1 MKERSTFFTALFSSL
16 LALGAVGAHA
26 SNFPNEPIRVT
37 VPFAPGGG
45 TDLLS
50 RTIVNKMAEQTGW
63 TMVVENRPGA
73 AGTIAMNYVSRARP
87 DGHDLILGQL
97 DTVAIAPAIYKN
109 VRWDPVRDFQP
120 IGLMAT
126 SPLLVVSNAKGQY
139 QDLPTAINAAKE
151 QPGKLDYASP
161 GIGSISHLAVAL
173 LEQEAGIEMQHI
185 PYKGAGPAMADLLG
199 ERVSLYAASVAA
211 AMPQIQSKNVQ
222 PLAVTGA
229 SRSAALPNTPTISEL
244 GYPAVEIDLWY
255 GLFAPTGVEP
265 EKIEMLHEALNNAL
279 RDPEIVA
286 FLATQGLIVSPGKRE
301 VLAELVK
308 RDVERWPAIVERAGV
323 AN

>member
-87 DGHDLILGQL
+87 DGHDLVLGQL

-109 VRWDPVRDFQP
+109 VRWDPIRDFQP

-126 SPLLVVSNAKGQY
+126 SPLLLVSNAKGQY
-139 QDLPTAINAAKE
+139 QDLPMAIKAAKE
-151 QPGKLDYASP
+151 LPGKLDYASP

-255 GLFAPTGVEP
+255 GLFAPAGVEP

>member
-1 MKERSTFFTALFSSL
+1 MKERSTFFTVLFSSL

-87 DGHDLILGQL
+87 DGHDLVLGQL

-109 VRWDPVRDFQP
+109 VRWDPIRDFQP

-126 SPLLVVSNAKGQY
+126 SPLLLVSNAKGQY
-139 QDLPTAINAAKE
+139 QDLPMAIKAAKE
-151 QPGKLDYASP
+151 LPGKLDYASP

-255 GLFAPTGVEP
+255 GLFAPAGVEP